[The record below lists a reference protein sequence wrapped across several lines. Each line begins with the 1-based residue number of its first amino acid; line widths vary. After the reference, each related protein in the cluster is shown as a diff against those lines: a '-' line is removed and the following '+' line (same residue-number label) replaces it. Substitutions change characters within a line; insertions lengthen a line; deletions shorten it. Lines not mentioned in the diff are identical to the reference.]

1 MNKYGVARS
10 RGFEPLRPDGHWITR
25 FISSPARYRSANS
38 ARILNMT
45 VLANK
50 RFFLLF
56 ILFHPNTLFPGAS
69 PTTQIGE
76 SLWSNQKT

>member
-1 MNKYGVARS
+1 MNKYLVARS

-25 FISSPARYRSANS
+25 NISSPARYRSANS

-50 RFFLLF
+50 RFFSFLSRLTQ
-56 ILFHPNTLFPGAS
+56 TLYFPSGV
-69 PTTQIGE
+69 PHH
-76 SLWSNQKT
+76 K

>member
-50 RFFLLF
+50 RFFSSLSCF
-56 ILFHPNTLFPGAS
+56 TQTLYFLGRVP
-69 PTTQIGE
+69 Q
-76 SLWSNQKT
+76 LK